1 MLYEANKKDFIKII
15 PESYD
20 KPILLYF
27 WAPWVVGST
36 SFMPKVEKMAHSMQK
51 VAKFVSIDTEEN
63 ADIVRAY
70 KIMTIPTVL
79 IIKDKQIKHTL
90 TGLINESHIEK
101 AIKKHI

>member
-15 PESYD
+15 HESYD

-36 SFMPKVEKMAHSMQK
+36 AFMPKIEKMAHSMKK

-63 ADIVRAY
+63 VDIVRDY
-70 KIMTIPTVL
+70 KIMSIPTVL
-79 IIKDKQIKHTL
+79 IIKDEKIKHTL
-90 TGLINESHIEK
+90 TGLINEKDIQK